1 MDSKTK
7 PSNIYTTVV
16 NEHERNEKESNEQLE
31 GHEPG
36 IEKFATQTFI
46 YIWQEYKLG
55 FKNVI

>member
-46 YIWQEYKLG
+46 YI
-55 FKNVI
+55 